1 MHFRFTFFLQCVCK
15 YDKLIIYNLLGKD
28 SAMTE
33 QYFDF
38 GIMGDGITDDT
49 PALQRAINACGG
61 FLELPAGV
69 YLITRTLLVPSNT
82 HLKLHPYA
90 VMKLSG
96 DIKRRAGE
104 FLLSNADARNGNEN
118 ITIEGGLWD
127 GNCCGAYNEKPD
139 IFTPNGWSGS
149 MFNFHKVRN
158 LKLCDMT
165 VMDSPAYFFR
175 FCELDGFDIRNIIF
189 TGNNPRPNQD
199 GLHFCGGCKNGYIG
213 NIVALNGQTNDDLI
227 ALNADD
233 SLRRV
238 ENLGLVNGAIE
249 NIRIENIVAED
260 CHTFLR
266 MLSVDSP
273 IRNIEIRNVR
283 CGCRAFAINMDA
295 ARYCRTPLFNEDDR
309 PDGVG
314 RIENVH
320 IKGMVAFSTAE
331 KTTDALI
338 CCESNCRNVRIERFT
353 RDFAADRTHC
363 NLLQVRNVSD
373 FRVVLREP
381 TDINGSA
388 KRTATGL
395 YLADKENSLTVCG
408 NLFSCYLN

>member
-1 MHFRFTFFLQCVCK
+1 
-15 YDKLIIYNLLGKD
+15 
-28 SAMTE
+28 MTE

-49 PALQRAINACGG
+49 PALQRALNTCGG
-61 FLELPAGV
+61 YLELPAGI

-96 DIKRRAGE
+96 EIRRRAGE

-127 GNCCGAYNEKPD
+127 GNCCGTYNEKPD

-149 MFNFHKVRN
+149 MFNFHKVKN
-158 LKLCDMT
+158 LKLSSMT

-175 FCELDGFDIRNIIF
+175 FCELDGFDIQNIIF
-189 TGNNPRPNQD
+189 TGNNARPNQD

-283 CGCRAFAINMDA
+283 CGCRAFAVNMDA
-295 ARYCRTPLFNEDDR
+295 ARYCRTPLFNENDR

-314 RIENVH
+314 RIENVL
-320 IKGMVAFSTAE
+320 IKGMIAFSTAE
-331 KTTDALI
+331 QANAALI
-338 CCESNCRNVRIERFT
+338 CCESNCRNVRIERFS
-353 RDFAADRTHC
+353 RDLAADRSHC
-363 NLLQVRNVSD
+363 SLLHIRNVTN
-373 FRVVLREP
+373 FRVALREP
-381 TDINGSA
+381 TDIGGTA
-388 KRTATGL
+388 RRTATGL
-395 YLADKENSLTVCG
+395 YLADKENSLTVHG

>member
-1 MHFRFTFFLQCVCK
+1 
-15 YDKLIIYNLLGKD
+15 
-28 SAMTE
+28 MTD

-61 FLELPAGV
+61 YLELPAGV

-82 HLKLHPYA
+82 HFKLHPYA

-96 DIKRRAGE
+96 DIQRRAGE
-104 FLLSNADARNGNEN
+104 FLLANADARNGNEN

-127 GNCCGAYNEKPD
+127 GNCTGTYNEKPD

-158 LKLCDMT
+158 LQLRDIT

-175 FCELDGFDIRNIIF
+175 FCEIDGFDIRNIIF

-199 GLHFCGGCKNGYIG
+199 GLHFAGGCRNGYIG

-233 SLRRV
+233 CVTRV
-238 ENLGLVNGAIE
+238 ENLGLTNGPIE
-249 NIRIENIVAED
+249 NIKIENIVAED

-283 CGCRAFAINMDA
+283 CGCREFAVNMDS
-295 ARYCRTPLFNEDDR
+295 ARYCRTPLFKEEDR

-314 RIENVH
+314 RIANVI
-320 IKGMVAFSTAE
+320 IKNMVAFSTAE
-331 KTTDALI
+331 QAKDPLI
-338 CCESNCRNVRIERFT
+338 CCESNCKNVQIERFT
-353 RDFAADRTHC
+353 RDFEADRTNC
-363 NLLQVRNVSD
+363 DLLRIRNVVD
-373 FRVVLREP
+373 FRVTLREP
-381 TDINGSA
+381 TDISTTA
-388 KRTATGL
+388 RRTAVGL
-395 YLADKENSLTVCG
+395 YFEEKEDSLTVHG

>member
-1 MHFRFTFFLQCVCK
+1 
-15 YDKLIIYNLLGKD
+15 
-28 SAMTE
+28 MTE
-33 QYFDF
+33 QYYDF

-49 PALQRAINACGG
+49 PALQRALNTCGG
-61 FLELPAGV
+61 YLELPAGI

-96 DIKRRAGE
+96 EIRRRAGE

-127 GNCCGAYNEKPD
+127 GNCCGTFNEKPD

-149 MFNFHKVRN
+149 MFNFHKVKN
-158 LKLCDMT
+158 LKLSSMT

-175 FCELDGFDIRNIIF
+175 FCELDGFDIQNIIF
-189 TGNNPRPNQD
+189 TGNNARPNQD

-213 NIVALNGQTNDDLI
+213 NIAALNGQTNDDLI

-295 ARYCRTPLFNEDDR
+295 ARYCRTPLFNENDR
-309 PDGVG
+309 PAGVG
-314 RIENVH
+314 RIENVL
-320 IKGMVAFSTAE
+320 IKGMIAFSTAE
-331 KTTDALI
+331 QANAALI
-338 CCESNCRNVRIERFT
+338 CCESNCRNVRIERFS
-353 RDFAADRTHC
+353 RDLAADRSHC
-363 NLLQVRNVSD
+363 RLLHIRNVTN
-373 FRVVLREP
+373 FRVALREP
-381 TDINGSA
+381 TDIGGTA
-388 KRTATGL
+388 RRTATGL
-395 YLADKENSLTVCG
+395 YLADKENSLTVHG

>member
-1 MHFRFTFFLQCVCK
+1 
-15 YDKLIIYNLLGKD
+15 
-28 SAMTE
+28 MTE

-49 PALQRAINACGG
+49 PALQRALNTCGG
-61 FLELPAGV
+61 YLELPAGI

-96 DIKRRAGE
+96 EIRRRAGE

-127 GNCCGAYNEKPD
+127 GNCCGTFNEKPD

-149 MFNFHKVRN
+149 MFNFHKVKN
-158 LKLCDMT
+158 LKLSSMT

-175 FCELDGFDIRNIIF
+175 FCELDGFDIQNIIF
-189 TGNNPRPNQD
+189 TGNNARPNQD

-295 ARYCRTPLFNEDDR
+295 ARYCRTPLFNENDR

-314 RIENVH
+314 RIENVL
-320 IKGMVAFSTAE
+320 IKGMIAFSTAE
-331 KTTDALI
+331 QANAALI
-338 CCESNCRNVRIERFT
+338 CCESNCRNVRIERFS
-353 RDFAADRTHC
+353 RDLAADRSHC
-363 NLLQVRNVSD
+363 SLLHIRNVTN
-373 FRVVLREP
+373 FRVALREP
-381 TDINGSA
+381 TDIGGTA
-388 KRTATGL
+388 RRTATGL
-395 YLADKENSLTVCG
+395 YLADKENSLTVHG